1 MAVKQENPKFIHTD
15 ILLLISALIW
25 GFAFV
30 AQRKGMEYVQ
40 PFTFN
45 GIRFILGGL
54 FLLPFAASKKAD
66 LTKRNTNLF
75 PALIAGFIL
84 FTAASLQQMGIVY
97 TSAGNAGFIT
107 GLYVVFVPI
116 IGIFIGRKTGWGT
129 WLGVLLAAAGMY
141 LLTATTDIAVSKGN
155 FLVLL
160 SAVFWAFHVLS
171 IDRFTKRADPIF
183 LAMRQFLLCGILS
196 LIIAL
201 IKEEI
206 IFASVFKAAIPII
219 YGGLISVGVGFTLQ
233 IVAQKRAHPAHA
245 AVILSLEAVFAFLGG
260 VFILHEI
267 LTVKRISGCLLML
280 AGMIVSQIWQRN
292 RIKE

>member
-1 MAVKQENPKFIHTD
+1 MHND
-15 ILLLISALIW
+15 MLLLISALIW

-54 FLLPFAASKKAD
+54 FLLPFSANKKAD

-116 IGIFIGRKTGWGT
+116 IGIFIGRKNR
-129 WLGVLLAAAGMY
+129 LGNLARSSLCCSRYVLAY
-141 LLTATTDIAVSKGN
+141 CN
-155 FLVLL
+155 
-160 SAVFWAFHVLS
+160 HRYC
-171 IDRFTKRADPIF
+171 RFER
-183 LAMRQFLLCGILS
+183 
-196 LIIAL
+196 
-201 IKEEI
+201 
-206 IFASVFKAAIPII
+206 
-219 YGGLISVGVGFTLQ
+219 
-233 IVAQKRAHPAHA
+233 
-245 AVILSLEAVFAFLGG
+245 
-260 VFILHEI
+260 
-267 LTVKRISGCLLML
+267 
-280 AGMIVSQIWQRN
+280 
-292 RIKE
+292 